1 MSLKIRKFYSLMFFF
16 ALSASAI
23 SIFGQSAPPVPPPV
37 DTKTEKTAKPA
48 KPAQVPDSFP
58 GSAPKVTIK
67 SSKTSTDINTSVTAS
82 VSVSN
87 FEDSE
92 KAIIVDPK
100 VNISLCVLGGNL
112 KVNGWDRN
120 EIRVFVNEGT
130 PIGFKTMQKNRQTE
144 KPVWVMITAFDEKKN
159 ATAQEE
165 CISGEEIEID
175 APRNAVVNI
184 KSQESRTVIDSV
196 GKVSV
201 KNVVGDILLN
211 NIASGIEAV
220 TYEGNVIVERS
231 GGAMNLQSVAGNI
244 SVSGVSPSE
253 IGDVF
258 RAKTNNGAV
267 ALQAIEHRQLE
278 INTNSGSIKY
288 FGEIQPNGQYAFG
301 TQNGSILLNVPTDSS
316 CKISATYGYG
326 SFNSEI
332 PLQRIEKSPATQT
345 KSLTAMMG
353 TGEAVLNFTTFNGSI
368 NIRKK

>member
-1 MSLKIRKFYSLMFFF
+1 MSLKIRKFYSLIFFL
-16 ALSASAI
+16 ALTAGATA
-23 SIFGQSAPPVPPPV
+23 IFGQTTPPKPPPISPQAEKAEKP
-37 DTKTEKTAKPA
+37 TKPENFPA
-48 KPAQVPDSFP
+48 PVNN
-58 GSAPKVTIK
+58 SAPKVTIK
-67 SSKTSTDINTSVTAS
+67 SPKISTGVNTSVAAS
-82 VSVSN
+82 VSISS
-87 FEDSE
+87 FENSE
-92 KAIIVDPK
+92 KAILVDPK

-112 KVNGWDRN
+112 KINGWDRS
-120 EIRVFVNEGT
+120 EVRVFVNQGT

-144 KPVWVMITAFDEKKN
+144 KPVWIMITAFDENKN
-159 ATAQEE
+159 AGATEE

-175 APRNAVVNI
+175 APRAAVVNI
-184 KSQESRTVIDSV
+184 KSQESRAVIDSV
-196 GKVSV
+196 GKVSI
-201 KNVVGDILLN
+201 KNVVGDIMLN
-211 NIASGIEAV
+211 NIANGIEAV

-288 FGEIQPNGQYAFG
+288 FGEIQSNGQYAFG
-301 TQNGSILLNVPTDSS
+301 TQNGSILLNVPLDSS